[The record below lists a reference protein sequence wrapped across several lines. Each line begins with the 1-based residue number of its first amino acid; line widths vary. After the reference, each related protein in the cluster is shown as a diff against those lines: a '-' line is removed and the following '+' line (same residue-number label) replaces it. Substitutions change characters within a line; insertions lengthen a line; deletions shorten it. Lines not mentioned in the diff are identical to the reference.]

1 MFLAIAKPKHIVTK
15 DVAAIKMTEVRLHIS
30 VEQNNQMFITSERID
45 LLQKVQSTGSLHA
58 ASKVLKISYQSAWN
72 IIHSINEL
80 APALVVVKQRGGKG
94 GGGAELS
101 DYGKL
106 LLTEYSFIQKQ
117 VEVFNKQLNSEI
129 NI

>member
-1 MFLAIAKPKHIVTK
+1 MTK

-117 VEVFNKQLNSEI
+117 VEVFNKQLNTEI

>member
-1 MFLAIAKPKHIVTK
+1 MIK
-15 DVAAIKMTEVRLHIS
+15 DVVAIKMTEVRLHIS
-30 VEQNNQMFITSERID
+30 VEQNNQMFITAERID
-45 LLQKVQSTGSLHA
+45 LLQKVQTTGSLHA
-58 ASKVLKISYQSAWN
+58 ASKELKMSYQSAWN

-80 APALVVVKQRGGKG
+80 APAPVVVKQRGGKG

-117 VEVFNKQLNSEI
+117 VELFNKQLNTEI